1 MSVPRFSRFAFA
13 FGIAFGLLYVIAR
26 AYGLALFTVY
36 PSLGVVLLGM
46 HRSRDIAEPAME
58 FLAPEM
64 WWYGWV
70 ASAALG
76 ASVIGLVATL
86 LPDRWWRG
94 FWFGWLVIAPFI
106 AIIGSVYL
114 TIPWFRQ

>member
-1 MSVPRFSRFAFA
+1 MA
-13 FGIAFGLLYVIAR
+13 FGVLYVVAR

-46 HRSRDIAEPAME
+46 HRSRDVADPAME

-76 ASVIGLVATL
+76 AFVIGLVATL

-94 FWFGWLVIAPFI
+94 FWLGWVWGHPFDRNDRMRLLGYSLVSTIAVWSDFGVRF
-106 AIIGSVYL
+106 G
-114 TIPWFRQ
+114 T